1 MAARSSARARASR
14 AGAGA
19 PLAPALLAAL
29 LLCAPL
35 SSVAFTLPFGQNQL
49 ALRAIAAVA
58 GGKSIVTHGTVWSDV
73 MGTTWA
79 DGPNA
84 GTWSP
89 SSMSGL
95 NYGTV
100 FSDGNGNGPGWQTSG
115 DILSVCMSSELLGWA
130 VGNGGKI
137 IFTPDGGLNWIDQTS
152 PTGADADLYSVACL
166 GPTTAVAVG
175 EQGVILR
182 TVNAG
187 VTWTKVG
194 VTSYVDLFCVSFGG
208 ASNGIA
214 TGVNGQIYASTN
226 GGASWVDVRPTVAS
240 LQRTPEVLTACS
252 VPPASTVAYAA
263 GTGGVVMTT
272 ANIAAGNGAAVAFA
286 QVPTAISLVATAAG
300 DPTLL
305 NPATTVTSMAFT
317 DANTGWL
324 TTSGGGIVALRGGNW
339 ATQRA
344 SPGASSHL
352 RDIAA
357 VDATHAYA
365 VGNGGQVL
373 ITTDGVTW
381 GADSANFPASTT
393 VSTADI
399 VSIAVLPPFNA
410 PPPPMASP
418 PPRPPLPPI
427 LLPPYRTPPP
437 DALPPFPPRP
447 PPLVSPP
454 PRPPLSPPSP
464 PPPSPPSPPSPPPK
478 PPAPPS
484 PPPSPPKPPS
494 PPSPPAPPPDYGHCK
509 SPDWTLPAFIAAAIL
524 AGLLA
529 ILCAVLACMLC
540 SRRQRV
546 DDESAYHDSAYHEY
560 DKEGYGQPQ
569 KPQREGAAPPPPSGS
584 GRPASG
590 RPGSSGVVRTNRYD
604 VDMDG
609 DDESYPQQQQQ
620 QRAPAEELPPRLA
633 AALGVTVRTGSP
645 RQQQYAPPFAPVYDS
660 VVPAPRQQGASNVHL
675 R

>member
-1 MAARSSARARASR
+1 MAARTSAGARASR
-14 AGAGA
+14 AGAAA
-19 PLAPALLAAL
+19 PQAAALLAAL

-35 SSVAFTLPFGQNQL
+35 ASMAAFTLPSGQNQL

-58 GGKSIVTHGTVWSDV
+58 GGKSILTHGTVWSDV

-89 SSMSGL
+89 SSMTGL
-95 NYGTV
+95 NYGSV
-100 FSDGNGNGPGWQTSG
+100 FADGNGNGPGWQTSG
-115 DILSVCMSSELLGWA
+115 DILSICMANELIGWA

-137 IFTPDGGLNWIDQTS
+137 IFTPDGGQNWVDQTS

-187 VTWTKVG
+187 ATWTKVA

-272 ANIAAGNGAAVAFA
+272 ANIAAGNGAAVAFT
-286 QVPTAISLVATAAG
+286 QVPAATTLVGQASGDAA
-300 DPTLL
+300 LA
-305 NPATTVTSMAFT
+305 NPATTVTAMAFT
-317 DANTGWL
+317 DANTGWM
-324 TTSGGGIVALRGGNW
+324 TTSGGGIVALRGGSW
-339 ATQRA
+339 ATQRVVSA
-344 SPGASSHL
+344 GATTHL

-357 VDATHAYA
+357 IDATHAYA

-373 ITTDGVTW
+373 ITVDGVNW
-381 GADSANFPASTT
+381 NADSSNFPASTT

-399 VSIAVLPPFNA
+399 VAVAVLPPFNA

-427 LLPPYRTPPP
+427 YLPPYRTPPP
-437 DALPPFPPRP
+437 DPLPPRP
-447 PPLVSPP
+447 PPPPPFVSPP
-454 PRPPLSPPSP
+454 PPPPKSPPSP
-464 PPPSPPSPPSPPPK
+464 PPPSPPAPPPK

-484 PPPSPPKPPS
+484 PPPRPPKPPA
-494 PPSPPAPPPDYGHCK
+494 PPAPPPVYGHCK
-509 SPDWTLPAFIAAAIL
+509 SPDWALGAFIALAIL
-524 AGLLA
+524 AALLA
-529 ILCAVLACMLC
+529 IICIVLACMLC

-546 DDESAYHDSAYHEY
+546 DDESTYHEHT
-560 DKEGYGQPQ
+560 DKEGYAQPQ
-569 KPQREGAAPPPPSGS
+569 KPQREGAAAPPPSGS
-584 GRPASG
+584 ARPAA
-590 RPGSSGVVRTNRYD
+590 SGVVRTNRYD

-609 DDESYPQQQQQ
+609 DDESYPPQQQQQ
-620 QRAPAEELPPRLA
+620 QPRAPAEELPPRLA

-645 RQQQYAPPFAPVYDS
+645 RPQYAPPFAPVYDT
-660 VVPAPRQQGASNVHL
+660 VVPPPRQQGATNVHL